1 MQYKQSKSILFILTI
16 ALIISA
22 GNISQITAQN
32 LILNPGCEDS
42 LINGEIPYWVE
53 VVGTSWTQRGGTNPP
68 PYEDDYMFF
77 PGVASSAELQQDV
90 DVTNMAMSI
99 DSSYVT
105 FNFEG
110 YVRAYNQ
117 PSPDLSRIILEY
129 LDSLKTTKLDSI
141 DSGNYSNTS
150 EWVQITDTTLA
161 PVGTRFIRIRL
172 ISTRRAGSNN
182 DGYYDGLSLESL
194 ITGGLD
200 KANNKFPD
208 DISLSQN
215 YPNPFNPNTTIEF
228 SIPKTEFVTLKIYN
242 LLGQEVEEIVA
253 KRLIPGNYKYNWD
266 ASKFASGVY
275 YYNIKAGSFNQSK
288 KLLYLK

>member
-1 MQYKQSKSILFILTI
+1 MQYKQSKSILSI
-16 ALIISA
+16 LIIMIIIST
-22 GNISQITAQN
+22 GNLYQITAQN

-42 LINGEIPYWVE
+42 LINGEIPHWVE
-53 VVGTSWTQRGGTNPP
+53 VVGTSWTQRINANPP
-68 PYEDDYMFF
+68 TYEGDYMFF
-77 PGVASSAELQQDV
+77 PGAVASAELQQDV
-90 DVTNMAMSI
+90 DVSNMAQSI
-99 DSSYVT
+99 DSNYIV

-117 PSPDLSRIILEY
+117 SPPDLSRIILEY
-129 LDSLKTTKLDSI
+129 LDSLKTAKLDSF

-161 PVGTRFIRIRL
+161 PAGTRFIRIRL

-215 YPNPFNPNTTIEF
+215 YPNPFNPNTTIEL

-242 LLGQEVEEIVA
+242 LLGKEVEEIVA